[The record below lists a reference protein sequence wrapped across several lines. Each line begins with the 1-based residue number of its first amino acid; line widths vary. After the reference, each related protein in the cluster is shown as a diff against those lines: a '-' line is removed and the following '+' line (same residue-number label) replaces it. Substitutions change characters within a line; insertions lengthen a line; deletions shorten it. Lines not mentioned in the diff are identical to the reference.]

1 MLEIVMAAGLC
12 AGLLALTLCVRRR
25 ATGRY
30 PDRWFWVACALG
42 TVAVLVGTVLEISGV
57 LLAVP
62 VVFVGGFSVLRGRWL
77 VGDTGLLLIF
87 LGVGTAV
94 AYLLAASLNPD
105 TGSFGDQAAIAL
117 VVCGTIVSL
126 TAVVGSLLRQRLTSR
141 AKTL

>member
-1 MLEIVMAAGLC
+1 MLEIVMAAGVC
-12 AGLLALTLCVRRR
+12 AGLLALTLGVRRR
-25 ATGRY
+25 ATGRL
-30 PDRWFWVACALG
+30 PGRWFWAACAIG
-42 TVAVLVGTVLEISGV
+42 TVAVTVGTVRDISGV

-62 VVFVGGFSVLRGRWL
+62 VILVGGFAVLRGGWL

-105 TGSFGDQAAIAL
+105 TGSFGDQAAMAL
-117 VVCGTIVSL
+117 VVCGTVVSL
-126 TAVVGSLLRQRLTSR
+126 TAVVGSLLRQHRTPR